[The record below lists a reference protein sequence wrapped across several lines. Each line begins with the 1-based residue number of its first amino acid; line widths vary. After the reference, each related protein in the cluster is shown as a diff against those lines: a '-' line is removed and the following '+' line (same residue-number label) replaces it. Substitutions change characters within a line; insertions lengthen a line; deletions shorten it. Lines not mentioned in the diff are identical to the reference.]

1 MIFHQIVTS
10 ITPFLKHKCPAHS
23 ICDVSFGLPWKIL
36 KRFEVGRPFYGVNY
50 SQLDLTWHHFLRSWT
65 DFIPFWKMSFCNC
78 FLETQLSCFRSW
90 RVPGLFFKS
99 HAVITLLSMLW
110 YDIPLSYQTQNLT
123 ADSAGWKR
131 SGWCILTSLLNA
143 YSERPFWF
151 MWMCRSNR
159 ENVVC
164 LHFKPHLMM
173 TKS

>member
-90 RVPGLFFKS
+90 RVPGLFLNHMQSLPCSVCCGMIYLWAIRHK
-99 HAVITLLSMLW
+99 ILL
-110 YDIPLSYQTQNLT
+110 LT
-123 ADSAGWKR
+123 VLGGSD
-131 SGWCILTSLLNA
+131 LDDV
-143 YSERPFWF
+143 F
-151 MWMCRSNR
+151 
-159 ENVVC
+159 
-164 LHFKPHLMM
+164 
-173 TKS
+173 